1 MSFCMDNTVHN
12 VLVCLFLFSCLCG
25 EKGVI
30 VIVTK
35 DVWLFNQIKL
45 SLLTMI
51 LLLAVT
57 KLGEATMALGRQ
69 VAPHIRKKGEE
80 LLPKSMKTQK
90 SKSTMDGIMEVAASG
105 LHGNADSLFLFL
117 HSLTV
122 LQY

>member
-1 MSFCMDNTVHN
+1 
-12 VLVCLFLFSCLCG
+12 
-25 EKGVI
+25 
-30 VIVTK
+30 
-35 DVWLFNQIKL
+35 
-45 SLLTMI
+45 MI

-105 LHGNADSLFLFL
+105 LHGNADCLFLFL
-117 HSLTV
+117 HSRITV
-122 LQY
+122 LNQMLFSLDF

>member
-1 MSFCMDNTVHN
+1 MCLF
-12 VLVCLFLFSCLCG
+12 VCLFLFLYLWG

-35 DVWLFNQIKL
+35 DVWLFNQSKSSL
-45 SLLTMI
+45 STVI

-90 SKSTMDGIMEVAASG
+90 SKSKMDGIMEVAASG
-105 LHGNADSLFLFL
+105 LQGNADGFFLFF
-117 HSLTV
+117 HSLIV